1 MKRQG
6 LIGLVAI
13 LFLLLFWLGWIPATR
28 KPRVV
33 GEVSA
38 APSVPPWDQRALLL
52 MTATPLLLPEGPRV
66 RLDVH
71 VEANAQGEGSAH
83 VVASSQGGQALAH
96 IDTKGQASGQALAD
110 APALPPLRLSC
121 NVCGSAG
128 PLDSGQGAEDRGQ
141 GAEVGRQRSEDREQ
155 RAEMTPVSGQAVI
168 SADAN
173 LRSAPALDSAVI
185 GGAHVGDHYALLGH
199 SADLA
204 WMRVCCTA
212 ENRPAW
218 VYGALVQVV
227 DPALPGLPLGVV
239 VPTPAPSPTVTLLL
253 ATPTPALAFALV
265 EQEQHS
271 EANYATIYAWVQDG
285 HGVSLAGYRLAVSKD
300 GMPLAIGVVRSTA
313 YRQGTTRPSAAGGP
327 EDKAYNL
334 KVAFDPQVVGAGF
347 TPAGAWAVQLLDPE
361 DQPAAPLALF
371 ALRANDDHMEM
382 YLNYGRR

>member
-1 MKRQG
+1 MQRQG
-6 LIGLVAI
+6 LIGIVAI
-13 LFLLLFWLGWIPATR
+13 LFLLLFWLGWTPATPAAR
-28 KPRVV
+28 KVRVAA
-33 GEVSA
+33 EVSA
-38 APSVPPWDQRALLL
+38 APSGPTGDQRALLL
-52 MTATPLLLPEGPRV
+52 TTATPWLRPEGPRV

-110 APALPPLRLSC
+110 APALPGC
-121 NVCGSAG
+121 NVCGDAG
-128 PLDSGQGAEDRGQ
+128 PLDMGQGAED
-141 GAEVGRQRSEDREQ
+141 ALPEKGRSQRSEDRRQ
-155 RAEMTPVSGQAVI
+155 RAEAATPANGQAIILV
-168 SADAN
+168 DAN

-185 GGAHVGDHYALLGH
+185 GGAHAGDHYALLGH

-204 WMRVCCTA
+204 WMRVCCTV

-218 VYGALVQVV
+218 VYGALVQEV

-253 ATPTPALAFALV
+253 ATPTPALAFAIV

-300 GMPLAIGVVRSTA
+300 GMPLAIGAVRSTA

-334 KVAFDPQVVGAGF
+334 KVAFDPRVVGAGF

-361 DQPAAPLALF
+361 NQPAAPLALF